1 MSDLPIREQPLQI
14 RRGGPPRGPTAPGA
28 SAGPGGMTGRD
39 VFRILRK
46 RKWMIVLTAT
56 LIVAATV
63 VGTWLWWQYAPFYTA
78 EALLKIN
85 PPSASPFSLRGG
97 SFGPEAD
104 RIKETHVRLL
114 KTEAILKEAISRQA
128 INGTKWYNRDK
139 TNAIERLYDAL
150 DVIPARTA
158 NLILLSMT
166 AAAPTDADRQELA
179 EIVTTVGEV
188 YVEDTKE
195 TATSDRQDEIERLN
209 DERVQEQKALDAS
222 RRDSELLRAGMNIP
236 DMYEKRNL
244 LSIRLQ
250 TLARE
255 VMQLEL
261 SQSQLE
267 SIFEAISAQRKSGEL
282 ARSAEVASGLELD
295 RELVNLRNQLTYRES
310 ALESAL
316 RKYGPSHRIVTT
328 FQQEIAAFTQRH
340 EARQTKV
347 LTFQMDALVQQR
359 EAAVLGVRAR
369 LLEVR
374 KKFNEASGE
383 ARDLSKQ
390 LTTLEQYESKQR
402 DSSDRLRK
410 IENMLQELR
419 VASKSEEPVR
429 LQRRATP
436 PREIAMPKWSVMI
449 PLGVLAGLVIALGL
463 AFVVE
468 LMDTSI
474 KSPAD
479 ISRRVDLP
487 LLGVVPHL
495 DDLEEEIEE
504 PALAFKTDPDSLIGE
519 AFRQIRSCLFF
530 SGPADQRRSLLVT
543 SPLPEDG
550 RTTVAVN
557 LAGVMAQGGLRV
569 LVVDANFR
577 QPAIHTL
584 FPESSQGGL
593 SGALVGQSRWEDLVQ
608 EVEPNLHVIAAGTM
622 PPNPAELLGSEQMGT
637 MIREMVEQYDQVL
650 IDSPP
655 CMVVTD
661 ASVLSSLV
669 DGVVLVVR
677 AGANTYG
684 IVQRAREMFVHV
696 GAHMTGI
703 VLNGMRVMAGGYL
716 RKNYETFYEYRT
728 QEQLPSE

>member
-1 MSDLPIREQPLQI
+1 MREQPLQI
-14 RRGGPPRGPTAPGA
+14 RRGGPPKRPTAPGA
-28 SAGPGGMTGRD
+28 SAGSGGMTGRD

-46 RKWMIVLTAT
+46 RKWMIILTVT
-56 LIVAATV
+56 LVVAATA

-78 EALLKIN
+78 EAYLKIN
-85 PPSASPFSLRGG
+85 PPTSSPFRLGEG
-97 SFGPEAD
+97 SFGPEAE
-104 RIKETHVRLL
+104 RIKLTHVRLI
-114 KTEAILKEAISRQA
+114 KTEKILNDAISQQA
-128 INGTKWYNRDK
+128 INSSKWYNRDK
-139 TNAIERLYDAL
+139 KNAIRRLYDAL
-150 DVIPARTA
+150 DVTPDRTA

-166 AAAPTDADRQELA
+166 ATAPTEADRQELA
-179 EIVTTVGEV
+179 EIVSTVGEV
-188 YVEDTKE
+188 YVEDTKT
-195 TATSDRQDEIERLN
+195 TATSDRQNEINRLN
-209 DERVQEQKALDAS
+209 GEREDEQKKLEAS

-244 LSIRLQ
+244 LSVRLQ
-250 TLARE
+250 TLVRE

-261 SQSQLE
+261 SQSQVE
-267 SIFEAISAQRKSGEL
+267 AAYEAIVAQRKSGEL
-282 ARSAEVASGLELD
+282 ARSAEVAAGLEMD
-295 RELVNLRNQLTYRES
+295 RELVSLRNQLTIGES
-310 ALESAL
+310 SLENAL

-328 FQQEIAAFTQRH
+328 LQQETATVKQRI
-340 EARQTKV
+340 EVRQTQV
-347 LTFQMDALVQQR
+347 VTFQMNALVQQR
-359 EAAVLGVRAR
+359 EAAVLAVRAR

-374 KKFNEASGE
+374 KKFNEATGE

-402 DSSDRLRK
+402 DTSDRIRK
-410 IENMLQELR
+410 IENTLQELR
-419 VASKSEEPVR
+419 VASKGEEPVR

-436 PREIAMPKWSVMI
+436 PREIAMPRWSVMI

-463 AFVVE
+463 AFVIE

-479 ISRRVDLP
+479 LSRRVDLP
-487 LLGVVPHL
+487 LLGMVPHL

-543 SPLPEDG
+543 SPMPEDG

-557 LAGVMAQGGLRV
+557 LAGVMSQGGLRV
-569 LVVDANFR
+569 LLIDANFR
-577 QPAIHTL
+577 QPAVHTL
-584 FPESSQGGL
+584 FPESRQGGL
-593 SGALVGQSRWEDLVQ
+593 SSALVGQSTWQELVQ

-637 MIREMVEQYDQVL
+637 MIGEMVEQYDQVL

-684 IVQRAREMFVHV
+684 IVQRARDTFVHV
-696 GAHMTGI
+696 GAHMTGV
-703 VLNGMRVMAGGYL
+703 VLNGMRAMSGGYL

-728 QEQLPSE
+728 QEQLPSG